1 MKIVKPINM
10 ANEKSI
16 SNIISALELLEQYLN
31 DFEDST
37 AFQAQIILDKDTL
50 KLAVNELEALI

>member
-1 MKIVKPINM
+1 MKIVKPINT
-10 ANEKSI
+10 ANQKSI